1 VTFRTGKLA
10 FLIVAA
16 PTRGRVALAPRCAY
30 LDYVRAHLRVGHL
43 DALMA
48 AVAARSSSV
57 AAVLEI
63 IETQS
68 RQRPFSKLQ
77 RSFRV
82 GVADAAL
89 AKLLRRL
96 MRVTAITLLM
106 GRVC

>member
-16 PTRGRVALAPRCAY
+16 PTRGRVTLSPRGAY
-30 LDYVRAHLRVGHL
+30 LDYVRALLRSGHL
-43 DALMA
+43 NALMA
-48 AVAARSSSV
+48 AVAARSSCV

-63 IETQS
+63 IEAER
-68 RQRPFSKLQ
+68 RQRPFSELQ

-89 AKLLRRL
+89 AQLLRRL
-96 MRVTAITLLM
+96 MRVTAIALLVS
-106 GRVC
+106 RER

>member
-1 VTFRTGKLA
+1 MTFRTGKLA

-16 PTRGRVALAPRCAY
+16 PTRGRVTLSPRGAY
-30 LDYVRAHLRVGHL
+30 LDYVRALLRVGHL

-63 IETQS
+63 IETE
-68 RQRPFSKLQ
+68 RGQRPFSELQ

-89 AKLLRRL
+89 AELLRRL
-96 MRVTAITLLM
+96 MRMTAIALLVSRE
-106 GRVC
+106 G